1 MVENISHMRE
11 GCVVAVRVGACL
23 RETNLL
29 DATCKLVGVERQNN
43 KSGYL
48 VQRVLAVKL
57 CIRNTLERQNIMNV
71 SHTLVALHVSRLL
84 VSVAW
89 CRIRVR

>member
-1 MVENISHMRE
+1 
-11 GCVVAVRVGACL
+11 
-23 RETNLL
+23 
-29 DATCKLVGVERQNN
+29 
-43 KSGYL
+43 
-48 VQRVLAVKL
+48 LAVKL